1 MKFVGVIIFVFSMF
15 TAADFTGRYDC
26 LPADIKEDSVV
37 GFTTVASSKGSQT
50 THPVTVR
57 ETLRKMK
64 ARCSCGKLVAGRGKP
79 IRFYQLQG
87 CWGNPPAD
95 YLEILDQQKKEIE
108 KLKKTYTV
116 IEMTCNPGGLPPQS
130 IL

>member
-1 MKFVGVIIFVFSMF
+1 MKFAIAIILLFFMFV
-15 TAADFTGRYDC
+15 TPVFTGGYDC

-37 GFTTVASSKGSQT
+37 GFTTVESSKGLRSNVA
-50 THPVTVR
+50 VTVR
-57 ETLRKMK
+57 EVLRKIK
-64 ARCSCGKLVAGRGKP
+64 ARCSCGKLVDGEGKP
-79 IRFYQLQG
+79 IYFYQLQG

-95 YLEILDQQKKEIE
+95 YLEILDHQKKEIE
-108 KLKKTYTV
+108 KLRKTYTV